1 LTGLRPRAKD
11 KIVLT
16 GDYTPRALPRL
27 SQQEQEIIAYVE
39 LGGTLAIASYAVGML
54 SVQAEHMRESNSRF
68 RAALRVAEQEAVE
81 KYGKPKS
88 EVAQYFMT
96 PPIAHGGEAGPERIR
111 FWIRATEAVP
121 SRPSLEAPNN

>member
-96 PPIAHGGEAGPERIR
+96 PPDCARRGSGT
-111 FWIRATEAVP
+111 RADP
-121 SRPSLEAPNN
+121 LLD